1 MEQYGQVVDLTGEQ
15 KALVKVRQHLSCEN
29 CGRCGAGTFFGDPGK
44 RRLENLVEVL
54 NPIGAG
60 KGQLVRLEAKPSEL
74 LLAAFL
80 LYIVPL
86 MGLLAGLFAGRHV
99 AIIQGLSGSPD
110 LWGAGIGVVVMVSIF
125 LVLRAK
131 DGQFSRGNRFKAVIT
146 AVVDKSEIPEHARL
160 DEDKNDNDDC
170 S

>member
-1 MEQYGQVVDLTGEQ
+1 MEQYGQVVDLTSDK

-29 CGRCGAGTFFGDPGK
+29 CGRCGAATFFGDPSK
-44 RRLENLVEVL
+44 RKLENLVEVL

-60 KGQLVRLEAKPSEL
+60 RGELVRLEARASEM

-86 MGLLAGLFAGRHV
+86 LALLGGLFGGRSI
-99 AIIQGLSGSPD
+99 AISQELSGSPD
-110 LWGAGIGVVVMVSIF
+110 LWGALIGLVVMVAVF

-131 DGQFSRGNRFKAVIT
+131 DAQFASGTRFKAVIT
-146 AVVDKSEIPEHARL
+146 AVVDESEIPEEARL
-160 DEDKNDNDDC
+160 VEQEGDEEC
-170 S
+170 AE

>member
-15 KALVKVRQHLSCEN
+15 KALVKVRQHLSCES
-29 CGRCGAGTFFGDPGK
+29 CGRCGGSFFGDPSK
-44 RRLENLVEVL
+44 RLESLVEVL

-60 KGQLVRLEAKPSEL
+60 KGELVRLEARPSEM

-86 MGLLAGLFAGRHV
+86 LGLLAGLFVGRNI
-99 AIIQGLSGSPD
+99 AISQGFSGSPD
-110 LWGAGIGVVVMVSIF
+110 LWGAIIGLVLMTTIF

-131 DGQFSRGNRFKAVIT
+131 DSQFSRGNRFKAIIT
-146 AVVDKSEIPEHARL
+146 AVVDESDIPEEARL
-160 DEDKNDNDDC
+160 ENRKEEDPADLK
-170 S
+170 